1 MGTPQEAR
9 CPVKNSWRS
18 FGGVF
23 LLIFLVAV
31 IAAAFVFIT
40 RFDPNH
46 YRSLLESVISEKLGL
61 KAGIGQ
67 LSFSKEGI
75 IPGLQVGSFKL
86 KKDKEQEPLFETE
99 KATIELDGLSL
110 LGGQIAAKLS
120 SEKGTLKVSSREES
134 LVVKDVR
141 VDARST
147 FLSGLLRLKGEGRL
161 CNPSKPDLEWKI
173 EMDRGKHIDFDLRF
187 EGDHV
192 LLKGDAYAGQKPP
205 RFRSELK
212 LDGLEISKIFL
223 AAAASRKTEAPFTGS
238 LDGIVEIQGA
248 GKNPA
253 EIQKSLLGRGGFD
266 LQNGVILNFNLAHFL
281 LKRITLLP
289 VLSEILNKI
298 LPPSFQ
304 TTLNNPQ
311 TSFELIEAH
320 FQVQGG
326 EIRFSSVM
334 LKNPHYLVE
343 GEGKFDLEGNVD
355 FKARLILLEDLSGY
369 LIGRVQELRFF
380 ANSQGRVV
388 IPFVYRGVWPY
399 ARPLPDLGYLAEKL
413 LEKGLKALNR
423 LTES

>member
-1 MGTPQEAR
+1 M
-9 CPVKNSWRS
+9 KNSWQS
-18 FGGVF
+18 FGRVF
-23 LLIFLVAV
+23 LPISLVAV
-31 IAAAFVFIT
+31 VAPAFVFIT

-46 YRSLLESVISEKLGL
+46 YRSLLESVISENSGL

-67 LSFSKEGI
+67 LSFSKGGI
-75 IPGLQVGSFKL
+75 MPGLQVGSFKL
-86 KKDKEQEPLFETE
+86 KKDKEQKPLFETE
-99 KATIELDGLSL
+99 KITIELDALSL
-110 LGGQIAAKLS
+110 LGGQIVAKIS
-120 SEKGTLKVSSREES
+120 SEKGTLRVSSGERV
-134 LVVKDVR
+134 LTLRDVKL
-141 VDARST
+141 DARSA
-147 FLSGLLRLKGEGRL
+147 FPSGLLKWKGEGSL
-161 CNPSKPDLEWKI
+161 FNPSKPDLEWKI

-187 EGDHV
+187 ERDHA

-205 RFRSELK
+205 RFRFELK
-212 LDGLEISKIFL
+212 LDGLEIPKIFT
-223 AAAASRKTEAPFTGS
+223 AVAASRKSEAPFTGS
-238 LDGIVEIQGA
+238 LDGIMEIQGA

-289 VLSEILNKI
+289 VLGEILNEL

-304 TTLNNPQ
+304 AALNSPR

-326 EIRFSSVM
+326 EIQFSSVM

-369 LIGRVQELRFF
+369 LIGRVRELRFF

-388 IPFVYRGVWPY
+388 IPFVYRGVWPH
-399 ARPLPDLGYLAEKL
+399 ARPLPDLGYLAERLLGNQGMNL
-413 LEKGLKALNR
+413 LEKGLKALNH
-423 LTES
+423 LTE